1 MFYLEMAKIQPWAND
16 QRVVT
21 QIRGD
26 NRRRTLTAGLGEYI
40 VLCGSVV
47 VDDKHAERDQSNI

>member
-16 QRVVT
+16 QRVMT

-26 NRRRTLTAGLGEYI
+26 NRRRTLTAGEYI